1 MGNYI
6 LLRLFGII
14 PLLLG
19 ISIITFSVIH
29 LAPGKP
35 TDLQTQ
41 LNPKISQQTR
51 ERLEK
56 LYGLD
61 KPLHVQYIA
70 WLKKIIRLDFGT
82 SFTDG
87 RSVRLK
93 ILETLPI
100 TLIINVLSIIFIL
113 LIAIPVGIASA
124 TKQHSWFDR
133 FSTVFVFVGFSMPSF
148 WLALLL
154 IIFFSIKLGWLPI
167 SGLHSLNYDQMSYF
181 QRLTDFGRHLVMP
194 VFIGAFGGIAGMS
207 RYMRSNMLEVLNQD
221 YIRTAR
227 AKGLSEFRVVYKHAL
242 KNAVIPLITILGL
255 SVPGL
260 IGGSVIIE
268 SIFAIPGMGRLFF
281 QSAMSRD
288 YPVIMGI
295 LTMGAVLTLI
305 GNLFA
310 DICYGIADPRIKYE
324 KN

>member
-6 LLRLFGII
+6 LRRIFGII

-41 LNPKISQQTR
+41 LNPKISHQTR

-61 KPLHVQYIA
+61 KPLYVQYAA
-70 WLKKIIRLDFGT
+70 WLKRIIRLDFGT

-87 RSVRLK
+87 RSVRSK
-93 ILETLPI
+93 IMETLPI
-100 TLIINVLSIIFIL
+100 TLMINILSIIFVL
-113 LIAIPVGIASA
+113 LIAIPIGIASA
-124 TKQHSWFDR
+124 TKRHSWFDKC
-133 FSTVFVFVGFSMPSF
+133 STIFVFIGFSMPSF

-154 IIFFSIKLGWLPI
+154 IISFSIKLGWLPI
-167 SGLHSLNYDQMSYF
+167 SGLQSMNYDQMSHF
-181 QRLTDFGRHLVMP
+181 QRLADFGKHLIMP

-242 KNAVIPLITILGL
+242 KNAIIPLITILGL
-255 SVPGL
+255 SIPGL

-268 SIFAIPGMGRLFF
+268 QIFAIPGMGRLFF

>member
-6 LLRLFGII
+6 LRRLFGII

-51 ERLEK
+51 ARLEK

-61 KPLHVQYIA
+61 KPLYVQYAA
-70 WLKKIIRLDFGT
+70 WLKRIVRLDFGT
-82 SFTDG
+82 SFIDH
-87 RSVRLK
+87 RSVRSK
-93 ILETLPI
+93 IRETLPI
-100 TLIINVLSIIFIL
+100 TLMINVLSILFIL

-124 TKQHSWFDR
+124 TKRNSWFDR

-148 WLALLL
+148 WLAMLL
-154 IIFFSIKLGWLPI
+154 IMLFSIKLGWLPI
-167 SGLHSLNYDQMSYF
+167 SGLHSMNYDQMSHF
-181 QRLTDFGRHLVMP
+181 QRLTDFGRHIIMP
-194 VFIGAFGGIAGMS
+194 VFIGIFGGIAGMS

-227 AKGLSEFRVVYKHAL
+227 AKGLSEFKVVYKHAL

-268 SIFAIPGMGRLFF
+268 TIFAIPGMGRLFF

-295 LTMGAVLTLI
+295 LTIGAVLTLV
-305 GNLFA
+305 GNLLA

-324 KN
+324 KH